1 VKGFSTGARGAL
13 NALDLARAK
22 NRLGRHVIIRAER
35 ARKSLAFQW
44 QRQCGAFVERHL
56 GQRLAHAEPQS
67 RDTPRCPA
75 SIVIHAES
83 VNRGEPMKPTDRRIW
98 PRHWVCLAPKIGFAP
113 RQMVL
118 RGTEL
123 VGSAE
128 YSQVNSPKCRHP
140 GPQREREGFRWDA
153 VMVGYVRMVTSLIEQ
168 RWVSEAEIVEM
179 LVRTVRQHSMAR
191 RRRMDYV
198 LAYLKKNAP

>member
-1 VKGFSTGARGAL
+1 MKGFSTGARGAL

-98 PRHWVCLAPKIGFAP
+98 PRHWVCLAAKIGFAP

-128 YSQVNSPKCRHP
+128 YSQVNSPKCRQQSALQSVKGVKEAKVSLEKNEAVVTHDP
-140 GPQREREGFRWDA
+140 DVVKVEDLIKAVKSARGMSSYDA
-153 VMVGYVRMVTSLIEQ
+153 KI
-168 RWVSEAEIVEM
+168 
-179 LVRTVRQHSMAR
+179 
-191 RRRMDYV
+191 
-198 LAYLKKNAP
+198 KKK

>member
-1 VKGFSTGARGAL
+1 MKGFSTGARGAL

-128 YSQVNSPKCRHP
+128 YSQVNSPKCRHLWHRVDP
-140 GPQREREGFRWDA
+140 LRLRPA
-153 VMVGYVRMVTSLIEQ
+153 IAS
-168 RWVSEAEIVEM
+168 
-179 LVRTVRQHSMAR
+179 
-191 RRRMDYV
+191 V
-198 LAYLKKNAP
+198 LAGAIRCPPQVDAQAALASRPSRSQKLPLFRKTLTGGCQKRPQSH